1 MSGLTM
7 KKSCTT
13 VPIAN
18 LMPIVMKR
26 AAVRK
31 KNLKQAHVVMVMN
44 EARVVVADKARV
56 VVADK
61 ARVVVADKARV
72 VVADKAR
79 VVVADKARVVVADK
93 ARVVV
98 ADKARVVVADKARV
112 VVADK
117 ARVVVA
123 DKARVVVAD
132 KARVV
137 VADEAQVVVAT
148 QHHADSE
155 RMLQTGRRATAFL
168 SRCLPLLW
176 KILDLSIQRESN
188 RRAHI
193 ELGSSN
199 LPALLKVYRDI
210 TLADVYAYLAVI
222 ITMGL
227 VELPNEDDYWSTDT
241 ILAQGIV
248 QNILPH
254 NRFQQIK
261 HCLMIANPTP
271 AENESD
277 RLAKVRPF
285 LDLVQQISW
294 ARYNPQHQ
302 LSLDESQCKCGHHYS
317 HISYRGETKKPISDY
332 IKVYVSV
339 S

>member
-1 MSGLTM
+1 MNNALNMNSAGMNDLLLNFLKKLRNLLIQMSGLTM

-168 SRCLPLLW
+168 SQCLPLLW
-176 KILDLSIQRESN
+176 KILDLSIQRLN
-188 RRAHI
+188 Q
-193 ELGSSN
+193 N
-199 LPALLKVYRDI
+199 
-210 TLADVYAYLAVI
+210 T
-222 ITMGL
+222 
-227 VELPNEDDYWSTDT
+227 WST
-241 ILAQGIV
+241 
-248 QNILPH
+248 
-254 NRFQQIK
+254 
-261 HCLMIANPTP
+261 
-271 AENESD
+271 
-277 RLAKVRPF
+277 
-285 LDLVQQISW
+285 
-294 ARYNPQHQ
+294 Y
-302 LSLDESQCKCGHHYS
+302 LSLL
-317 HISYRGETKKPISDY
+317 T
-332 IKVYVSV
+332 
-339 S
+339 